1 MADLS
6 NRIYADR
13 ERKTA
18 YHEAG
23 HAVALASRGMHF
35 DHVVIHPGGGGHVH
49 VDFFRRARI
58 VDRMIL
64 GRAFSSNWKEN
75 RKLYYQND
83 KSFLDSLAAIY
94 LAGLIAQEIKF
105 GTCNFPGGKSDL
117 STFHSLAQYTL
128 GKSFSG
134 SRLLEM
140 RKRVWSSCRNELS
153 KQETWDWVE
162 RTALA
167 LYEKKVLTREQVLDL
182 RFPAKSRTDSKLKKP
197 KVLYEE
203 GSTVIYVDFVN
214 KSAVSYDDLVC

>member
-13 ERKTA
+13 ERKSA

-35 DHVVIHPGGGGHVH
+35 DHVRIHPGGGGYVY
-49 VDFFRRARI
+49 VDFFRSPKKRSY
-58 VDRMIL
+58 VKT
-64 GRAFSSNWKEN
+64 FSSNWKEN

-117 STFHSLAQYTL
+117 SEFHSLAQRTL
-128 GKSFSG
+128 GVSFSG

-140 RKRVWSSCRNELS
+140 RKRVWNSCRNELS

-167 LYEKKVLTREQVLDL
+167 LYEKKVLTRKQVLDL
-182 RFPAKSRTDSKLKKP
+182 RFPAKSKTDSKLKKP
-197 KVLYEE
+197 KVLHKE
-203 GSTVIYVDFVN
+203 GPTVIYVDFVN

>member
-23 HAVALASRGMHF
+23 HAVAIASRGMQF
-35 DHVVIHPGGGGHVH
+35 EYVVVDPGGGGHVY
-49 VDFFRRARI
+49 VDFFRSLKKRSY
-58 VDRMIL
+58 
-64 GRAFSSNWKEN
+64 GKTFSSNWKEN
-75 RKLYYQND
+75 RELYHQRD

-105 GTCNFPGGKSDL
+105 GTCNFPGGRGDL
-117 STFHSLAQYTL
+117 SAFHSLAQHTL
-128 GKSFSG
+128 GRSFSG

-140 RKRVWSSCRNELS
+140 RKRAWNSCRNELS

-167 LYEKKVLTREQVLDL
+167 LYEKKRLTRYQVLNL
-182 RFPAKSRTDSKLKKP
+182 RFPAKSRTNSKLKKSD
-197 KVLYEE
+197 VFVEE
-203 GSTVIYVDFVN
+203 GKTVIYVDFVN

>member
-6 NRIYADR
+6 NRIYAHRQR
-13 ERKTA
+13 ETA

-23 HAVALASRGMHF
+23 HAVAIASRGMHF
-35 DHVVIHPGGGGHVH
+35 EYVVVDPDGGGHVYI
-49 VDFFRRARI
+49 DFFRSPKLRCLR
-58 VDRMIL
+58 RS
-64 GRAFSSNWKEN
+64 FSSNWKEN
-75 RKLYYQND
+75 RELYYQRD

-105 GTCNFPGGKSDL
+105 GSCNFRGGKSDL
-117 STFHSLAQYTL
+117 NKFYSLAQHTL
-128 GKSFSG
+128 GGSFSG

-182 RFPAKSRTDSKLKKP
+182 RFPAKSRTNSKLKKSNVFVE
-197 KVLYEE
+197 K
-203 GSTVIYVDFVN
+203 GKTVIYVDFVN
-214 KSAVSYDDLVC
+214 KGKVYYDDLVC

>member
-13 ERKTA
+13 ERKSA

-35 DHVVIHPGGGGHVH
+35 DHVRIHRGGGGYVY
-49 VDFFRRARI
+49 VDFFRSPKKRSY
-58 VDRMIL
+58 VKT
-64 GRAFSSNWKEN
+64 FSSNWKEN

-117 STFHSLAQYTL
+117 SEFHSLAQRTL
-128 GKSFSG
+128 GVSFSG

-140 RKRVWSSCRNELS
+140 RKRVWNSCRNELS

-167 LYEKKVLTREQVLDL
+167 LYEKKVLTRKQVLDL
-182 RFPAKSRTDSKLKKP
+182 RFPAKSKTDSKLKKP
-197 KVLYEE
+197 KVLHKE
-203 GSTVIYVDFVN
+203 GPTVIYVDFVN

>member
-23 HAVALASRGMHF
+23 HAVAIALRGMHF
-35 DHVVIHPGGGGHVH
+35 EYVVIHPGGGGHVYA
-49 VDFFRRARI
+49 DFFRNNKKRF
-58 VDRMIL
+58 L
-64 GRAFSSNWKEN
+64 GRSFSSNWKEN
-75 RKLYYQND
+75 RKLYHQRD

-105 GTCNFPGGKSDL
+105 GTCNFAGGKSDL
-117 STFHSLAQYTL
+117 SKFHSLTQHTL
-128 GKSFSG
+128 GLSFSG

-167 LYEKKVLTREQVLDL
+167 LCGKKILTREQVLDL
-182 RFPAKSRTDSKLKKP
+182 RFPAKSRTNSKSNGFIK
-197 KVLYEE
+197 E
-203 GSTVIYVDFVN
+203 GTNVVYVDFVN
-214 KSAVSYDDLVC
+214 KGKVFYDDLVC

>member
-13 ERKTA
+13 ERKSA

-35 DHVVIHPGGGGHVH
+35 DHVRIHRGGGGYVY
-49 VDFFRRARI
+49 VDFFRSPKKRSY
-58 VDRMIL
+58 VKT
-64 GRAFSSNWKEN
+64 FSSNWKEN

-117 STFHSLAQYTL
+117 SEFHSLAQRTL
-128 GKSFSG
+128 GVSFSG

-140 RKRVWSSCRNELS
+140 RKRVWNSCRNELS

-167 LYEKKVLTREQVLDL
+167 LYEKKVLTRKQVLDL
-182 RFPAKSRTDSKLKKP
+182 RFPAKSRTNVKLKKSN
-197 KVLYEE
+197 VFVEE
-203 GSTVIYVDFVN
+203 EKNVIYVDFVN
-214 KSAVSYDDLVC
+214 KGKVSYDDLVC

>member
-6 NRIYADR
+6 NRIYAHR

-23 HAVALASRGMHF
+23 HAVAIASRGMHF
-35 DHVVIHPGGGGHVH
+35 EYVVINPGGGGHVY
-49 VDFFRRARI
+49 VDFFRKKQKRYPWRS
-58 VDRMIL
+58 
-64 GRAFSSNWKEN
+64 FSSNWKEN
-75 RKLYYQND
+75 RELYYQSD

-105 GTCNFPGGKSDL
+105 GSCNFPGGKSDL
-117 STFHSLAQYTL
+117 STFHSLAQHTL
-128 GKSFSG
+128 AKSFSG

-182 RFPAKSRTDSKLKKP
+182 RFPAKSRTNSKLKKSNVFVE
-197 KVLYEE
+197 K
-203 GSTVIYVDFVN
+203 GKTVIYVDFVN
-214 KSAVSYDDLVC
+214 KGKVYYDDLVC

>member
-6 NRIYADR
+6 NRIYAHR

-35 DHVVIHPGGGGHVH
+35 DHVVIYPGGGGHVY
-49 VDFFRRARI
+49 VDFFRSSKKRSY
-58 VDRMIL
+58 
-64 GRAFSSNWKEN
+64 GKTFSSNWKEN
-75 RKLYYQND
+75 RELYYQND

-94 LAGLIAQEIKF
+94 LAGLIAHEIKF
-105 GTCNFPGGKSDL
+105 GSCNFRGGKSDL
-117 STFHSLAQYTL
+117 SKFYSLAQHVL

-167 LYEKKVLTREQVLDL
+167 LYEKKVLTRYEVLGL
-182 RFPAKSRTDSKLKKP
+182 RFPAKSTTDSKLKKSD
-197 KVLYEE
+197 VFVEE
-203 GSTVIYVDFVN
+203 GKTVIYVDFVN
-214 KSAVSYDDLVC
+214 KGKVSYDDLVC

>member
-6 NRIYADR
+6 NRIYAHR

-35 DHVVIHPGGGGHVH
+35 DHVRIHPGGGGYVY
-49 VDFFRRARI
+49 VDFFRSPKKRSY
-58 VDRMIL
+58 VKT
-64 GRAFSSNWKEN
+64 FSSNWKEN

-117 STFHSLAQYTL
+117 SEFHSLAQRTL
-128 GKSFSG
+128 GVSFSG

-140 RKRVWSSCRNELS
+140 RKRVWNSCRNELS

-167 LYEKKVLTREQVLDL
+167 LYEKKVLTRKQVLDL
-182 RFPAKSRTDSKLKKP
+182 RFPAKSKTDSKLKKP
-197 KVLYEE
+197 KVLHKE
-203 GSTVIYVDFVN
+203 GPTVIYVDFVN

>member
-1 MADLS
+1 MADLN
-6 NRIYADR
+6 NRIYAHR

-23 HAVALASRGMHF
+23 HAVAIALRGMHF
-35 DHVVIHPGGGGHVH
+35 EYVVIDPGGGGHVY
-49 VDFFRRARI
+49 VDYFRSPTKRC
-58 VDRMIL
+58 L
-64 GRAFSSNWKEN
+64 GRSFSSNWKEN
-75 RKLYYQND
+75 RKLYYQRD
-83 KSFLDSLAAIY
+83 KSFLDSLASIY

-117 STFHSLAQYTL
+117 SAFHSLAQRTL
-128 GKSFSG
+128 GGSFSG

-182 RFPAKSRTDSKLKKP
+182 RFPAKSRTNSKFKKP

>member
-23 HAVALASRGMHF
+23 HAVAIALRGMHF
-35 DHVVIHPGGGGHVH
+35 EYVVIHPGGGGHVY
-49 VDFFRRARI
+49 VDFFRSPKKRCLR
-58 VDRMIL
+58 RS
-64 GRAFSSNWKEN
+64 FSSNWKEN
-75 RKLYYQND
+75 RELYYQRD

-94 LAGLIAQEIKF
+94 LAGLIAQDIKF

-117 STFHSLAQYTL
+117 SAFHSLAQRTL
-128 GKSFSG
+128 GVSFSG
-134 SRLLEM
+134 SRLLGM

-182 RFPAKSRTDSKLKKP
+182 RFPAKFRTDSKLKKP
-197 KVLYEE
+197 KVLYKE
-203 GSTVIYVDFVN
+203 GPTVIYVDFMN

>member
-23 HAVALASRGMHF
+23 HAVAIASRGMHF
-35 DHVVIHPGGGGHVH
+35 EYVVINPGGGGHVY
-49 VDFFRRARI
+49 VDFFRKKQKRYPWRS
-58 VDRMIL
+58 
-64 GRAFSSNWKEN
+64 FSSNWKEN
-75 RKLYYQND
+75 RELYYQRD

-94 LAGLIAQEIKF
+94 LAGLIAHEIKF
-105 GTCNFPGGKSDL
+105 ASCNFRGGKSDL
-117 STFHSLAQYTL
+117 SKFYSLAQHTL
-128 GKSFSG
+128 GGSFSG

-182 RFPAKSRTDSKLKKP
+182 RFPAKSRTNSKLKKSD
-197 KVLYEE
+197 VFVEE
-203 GSTVIYVDFVN
+203 GKTVIYVDFVN

>member
-6 NRIYADR
+6 NRIYAHR

-35 DHVVIHPGGGGHVH
+35 DHVRIHRGGGGYVY
-49 VDFFRRARI
+49 VDFFRSPKKRSY
-58 VDRMIL
+58 VKT
-64 GRAFSSNWKEN
+64 FSSNWKEN

-117 STFHSLAQYTL
+117 SEFHSLAQRTL
-128 GKSFSG
+128 GVSFSG

-140 RKRVWSSCRNELS
+140 RKRVWNSCRNELS

-167 LYEKKVLTREQVLDL
+167 LYEKKVLTRKQVLDL
-182 RFPAKSRTDSKLKKP
+182 RFPAKSKTDSKLKKP
-197 KVLYEE
+197 KVLHKE
-203 GSTVIYVDFVN
+203 GPTVIYVDFVN

>member
-23 HAVALASRGMHF
+23 HAVAIASRGMHF
-35 DHVVIHPGGGGHVH
+35 EYVVVDPGGGGHVY
-49 VDFFRRARI
+49 VDFFRSLKKRSY
-58 VDRMIL
+58 
-64 GRAFSSNWKEN
+64 GKTFSSNWKEN
-75 RKLYYQND
+75 RELYHQRD

-105 GTCNFPGGKSDL
+105 GTCNFPGGRGDL
-117 STFHSLAQYTL
+117 SAFHSLAQHTL
-128 GKSFSG
+128 GRSFSG

-162 RTALA
+162 RKALA
-167 LYEKKVLTREQVLDL
+167 LYEKKMLRRSQVLDL
-182 RFPAKSRTDSKLKKP
+182 RFPAKSRTNSKLKKSD
-197 KVLYEE
+197 VFVEE
-203 GSTVIYVDFVN
+203 GKTVIYVDFVN
-214 KSAVSYDDLVC
+214 KGKVSYDDLVC

>member
-64 GRAFSSNWKEN
+64 GRPFSSNWKEN
-75 RKLYYQND
+75 RELYYQND

-105 GTCNFPGGKSDL
+105 GTCNFLGGKSDL
-117 STFHSLAQYTL
+117 REFHSLAQHTL
-128 GKSFSG
+128 GGSFSG
-134 SRLLEM
+134 SGLLEM
-140 RKRVWSSCRNELS
+140 RERVWSSCRNELS

-167 LYEKKVLTREQVLDL
+167 LYEKKVLTRKQVLDL
-182 RFPAKSRTDSKLKKP
+182 RFPAKSRTNVKLKKSN
-197 KVLYEE
+197 VFVEE
-203 GSTVIYVDFVN
+203 EKNVIYVDFVN
-214 KSAVSYDDLVC
+214 KGKVSYDDLVC

>member
-6 NRIYADR
+6 NRIYAHR

-35 DHVVIHPGGGGHVH
+35 DHVRIHPGGGGYVY
-49 VDFFRRARI
+49 VDFFRSPKKRSY
-58 VDRMIL
+58 VKT
-64 GRAFSSNWKEN
+64 FSSNWKEN

-105 GTCNFPGGKSDL
+105 GTCNFRGGKSDL
-117 STFHSLAQYTL
+117 SEFHSLAQRTL
-128 GKSFSG
+128 GVSFSG

-140 RKRVWSSCRNELS
+140 RKRVWNSCRNELS

-167 LYEKKVLTREQVLDL
+167 LYEKKVLIRKQVLDL
-182 RFPAKSRTDSKLKKP
+182 RFPAKSKTDSKLKKP
-197 KVLYEE
+197 KVLHKE
-203 GSTVIYVDFVN
+203 GPTVIYVDFVN

>member
-23 HAVALASRGMHF
+23 HAVAIALRGMHF
-35 DHVVIHPGGGGHVH
+35 EYVVIHPGGGGHVY
-49 VDFFRRARI
+49 VDFFRSPKKRCLR
-58 VDRMIL
+58 RS
-64 GRAFSSNWKEN
+64 FSSNWKEN
-75 RKLYYQND
+75 RELYYQRD

-94 LAGLIAQEIKF
+94 LAGLIAQDIKF

-117 STFHSLAQYTL
+117 SAFHSLAQRTL
-128 GKSFSG
+128 GVSFSG
-134 SRLLEM
+134 SRLLGM

-167 LYEKKVLTREQVLDL
+167 LYEKKVLTRKQVLDL
-182 RFPAKSRTDSKLKKP
+182 RFPAKSKTDSKLKKP
-197 KVLYEE
+197 KVLHKE
-203 GSTVIYVDFVN
+203 GPTVIYVDFVN
-214 KSAVSYDDLVC
+214 KSAVSYEDLVC

>member
-6 NRIYADR
+6 NRIYAHR

-35 DHVVIHPGGGGHVH
+35 DHVVIYPGGGGHVY
-49 VDFFRRARI
+49 VDFFRSPKKRSY
-58 VDRMIL
+58 
-64 GRAFSSNWKEN
+64 GKTFSSNWKEN
-75 RKLYYQND
+75 RELYYQND

-105 GTCNFPGGKSDL
+105 GTCNFSGGKSDL
-117 STFHSLAQYTL
+117 SAFHSLAQRTL
-128 GKSFSG
+128 GRSFSG

-140 RKRVWSSCRNELS
+140 RKRVWNSCRNELS

-182 RFPAKSRTDSKLKKP
+182 RFPAKSRTNAKLKKP
-197 KVLYEE
+197 NVFAKE
-203 GSTVIYVDFVN
+203 GKTVIYVDFVN
-214 KSAVSYDDLVC
+214 KGKVTYDDLVC

>member
-23 HAVALASRGMHF
+23 HAVAIALRGMHF
-35 DHVVIHPGGGGHVH
+35 EYVVIDPGGGGHVY
-49 VDFFRRARI
+49 VDFFRSPKRRC
-58 VDRMIL
+58 L
-64 GRAFSSNWKEN
+64 GRSYSSNWKEN
-75 RKLYYQND
+75 RELYYQRD

-105 GTCNFPGGKSDL
+105 GSCNFPGGKSDL
-117 STFHSLAQYTL
+117 SGFHSLAQRTL
-128 GKSFSG
+128 GVSFSG

-140 RKRVWSSCRNELS
+140 RERVWSSCRNELS

-167 LYEKKVLTREQVLDL
+167 LYEKKVLTRKQVLDL
-182 RFPAKSRTDSKLKKP
+182 RFPAKSRTNSKLKKSN
-197 KVLYEE
+197 VFVEE
-203 GSTVIYVDFVN
+203 GKNVIYVDFVN
-214 KSAVSYDDLVC
+214 KGKVYYDDLVC

>member
-23 HAVALASRGMHF
+23 HAVAIASRGMHF
-35 DHVVIHPGGGGHVH
+35 DHVRIHRGGGGYVY
-49 VDFFRRARI
+49 VDFFRSPKKRSY
-58 VDRMIL
+58 VKT
-64 GRAFSSNWKEN
+64 FSSNWKEN

-117 STFHSLAQYTL
+117 SEFHSLAQRTL
-128 GKSFSG
+128 GVSFSG

-140 RKRVWSSCRNELS
+140 RKRVWNSCRNELS

-167 LYEKKVLTREQVLDL
+167 LYEKKVLTRKQVLDL
-182 RFPAKSRTDSKLKKP
+182 RFPAKSRTNVKLKKSN
-197 KVLYEE
+197 VFVEE
-203 GSTVIYVDFVN
+203 EKNVIYVDFVN
-214 KSAVSYDDLVC
+214 KGKVSYDDLVC

>member
-6 NRIYADR
+6 NRIYAHRQR
-13 ERKTA
+13 ETA

-23 HAVALASRGMHF
+23 HAVAIASRGMHF
-35 DHVVIHPGGGGHVH
+35 EYVVVDPDGSGHVYI
-49 VDFFRRARI
+49 DFFRSPKLRCLR
-58 VDRMIL
+58 RS
-64 GRAFSSNWKEN
+64 FSSNWKEN
-75 RKLYYQND
+75 RELYYQRD

-94 LAGLIAQEIKF
+94 LAGLIAHEIKF
-105 GTCNFPGGKSDL
+105 ASCNFRGGKSDL
-117 STFHSLAQYTL
+117 SKFYSLAQHTL
-128 GKSFSG
+128 GGSFSG

-182 RFPAKSRTDSKLKKP
+182 RFPAKSRTNSKLKKSN
-197 KVLYEE
+197 VFVEE
-203 GSTVIYVDFVN
+203 GKTVIYVDFVN
-214 KSAVSYDDLVC
+214 IGKVSYDDLVC

>member
-6 NRIYADR
+6 NRIFADR

-23 HAVALASRGMHF
+23 HAVAIVLRGMHF
-35 DHVVIHPGGGGHVH
+35 EYVVVHPGGGGHVY
-49 VDFFRRARI
+49 VDFFRSLKKRC
-58 VDRMIL
+58 L
-64 GRAFSSNWKEN
+64 GRSFSSNWKEN
-75 RKLYYQND
+75 RELYYQRD

-105 GTCNFPGGKSDL
+105 GSCNFPGGKSDL
-117 STFHSLAQYTL
+117 SAFHSLAQRTL
-128 GKSFSG
+128 GVSFSG

-140 RKRVWSSCRNELS
+140 RKRVWNSCRNELS

-182 RFPAKSRTDSKLKKP
+182 RFPAKSRTNSKLKKSN
-197 KVLYEE
+197 VFVEE
-203 GSTVIYVDFVN
+203 GKTVIYVDFVN
-214 KSAVSYDDLVC
+214 IGKVSYDDLVC

>member
-6 NRIYADR
+6 NRIYAHR

-23 HAVALASRGMHF
+23 HAVAIASRGMHF
-35 DHVVIHPGGGGHVH
+35 DHVVINPGGGGHVY
-49 VDFFRRARI
+49 VDFFRKKQKIYPWRS
-58 VDRMIL
+58 
-64 GRAFSSNWKEN
+64 FSSNWKEN
-75 RKLYYQND
+75 RELFYQRD

-94 LAGLIAQEIKF
+94 LAGLIAHEIKF
-105 GTCNFPGGKSDL
+105 ASCNFRGGKSDL
-117 STFHSLAQYTL
+117 SKFYSLAQHVL
-128 GKSFSG
+128 GRSFSG

-167 LYEKKVLTREQVLDL
+167 IYEKEVLKQDEVLDL
-182 RFPAKSRTDSKLKKP
+182 RFPPKPRKNSKLKKP
-197 KVLYEE
+197 KVLYKE
-203 GSTVIYVDFVN
+203 GPTVIYVDFVN
-214 KSAVSYDDLVC
+214 KGKVSYADLVC

>member
-1 MADLS
+1 MADLN
-6 NRIYADR
+6 NRIYAHR

-23 HAVALASRGMHF
+23 HAVAIASRGMHF
-35 DHVVIHPGGGGHVH
+35 EYVVINPGGGGHVY
-49 VDFFRRARI
+49 VDFFRKNQKRYPWRS
-58 VDRMIL
+58 
-64 GRAFSSNWKEN
+64 FSSNWKEN
-75 RKLYYQND
+75 RELFYQRD

-117 STFHSLAQYTL
+117 SAFYSLAQRTL
-128 GKSFSG
+128 GVSFSG

-182 RFPAKSRTDSKLKKP
+182 RFPAKSRTNSKLKKSNVFVE
-197 KVLYEE
+197 K
-203 GSTVIYVDFVN
+203 GKTVIYVDFVN
-214 KSAVSYDDLVC
+214 KGKVYYDDLVC

>member
-6 NRIYADR
+6 NRIFADR

-23 HAVALASRGMHF
+23 HAVAIVLRGMHF
-35 DHVVIHPGGGGHVH
+35 EYVVVHPGGGGHVY
-49 VDFFRRARI
+49 VDFFRSLKKRC
-58 VDRMIL
+58 L
-64 GRAFSSNWKEN
+64 GRSFSSNWKEN
-75 RKLYYQND
+75 RELYYQRD

-105 GTCNFPGGKSDL
+105 GSCNFPGGKSDL
-117 STFHSLAQYTL
+117 SAFHSLAQRTL
-128 GKSFSG
+128 GVSFSG

-140 RKRVWSSCRNELS
+140 RERVWSSCRNELS

-182 RFPAKSRTDSKLKKP
+182 RFPAKSRTNSKLKKSN
-197 KVLYEE
+197 VFVEE
-203 GSTVIYVDFVN
+203 GKTVIYVDFVN
-214 KSAVSYDDLVC
+214 IGKVSYDDLVC

>member
-6 NRIYADR
+6 NRIYAHR

-23 HAVALASRGMHF
+23 HAVALASRGMYF
-35 DHVVIHPGGGGHVH
+35 DHVVIHPGGGGHVY
-49 VDFFRRARI
+49 VDFFRSPKKRSY
-58 VDRMIL
+58 
-64 GRAFSSNWKEN
+64 GKTFSSNWKEN
-75 RKLYYQND
+75 RELYYQND

-117 STFHSLAQYTL
+117 SEFHSLAQRTL
-128 GKSFSG
+128 GVSFSG

-140 RKRVWSSCRNELS
+140 RKRVWNSCRNELS

-167 LYEKKVLTREQVLDL
+167 LYEKKVLTRKQVLDL
-182 RFPAKSRTDSKLKKP
+182 RFPAKSKTDSKLKKP
-197 KVLYEE
+197 KVLHKE
-203 GSTVIYVDFVN
+203 GPTVIYVDFVN

>member
-23 HAVALASRGMHF
+23 HAVAIASRGMQF
-35 DHVVIHPGGGGHVH
+35 EYVVVDPGGGGHVY
-49 VDFFRRARI
+49 VDFFRSLKKRSY
-58 VDRMIL
+58 
-64 GRAFSSNWKEN
+64 GKTFSSNWKEN
-75 RKLYYQND
+75 RELYHQRD

-105 GTCNFPGGKSDL
+105 GTCNFPGGRGDL
-117 STFHSLAQYTL
+117 SAFHSLAQHTL
-128 GKSFSG
+128 GRSFSG

-140 RKRVWSSCRNELS
+140 RERVWSSCRNELS

-167 LYEKKVLTREQVLDL
+167 LYEKKVLTRKQVLDL
-182 RFPAKSRTDSKLKKP
+182 RFPAKSKTDSKLKKP
-197 KVLYEE
+197 KVLHKE
-203 GSTVIYVDFVN
+203 GPTVIYVDFVN

>member
-6 NRIYADR
+6 NRIYAHR

-35 DHVVIHPGGGGHVH
+35 DHVVIYPGGGGHVY
-49 VDFFRRARI
+49 VDFFRSPKKRSY
-58 VDRMIL
+58 
-64 GRAFSSNWKEN
+64 GKTFSSNWKEN
-75 RKLYYQND
+75 RELYHQND
-83 KSFLDSLAAIY
+83 KSFLDSLAAIC

-117 STFHSLAQYTL
+117 SAFHSLAQRTL
-128 GKSFSG
+128 GRSFSG

-140 RKRVWSSCRNELS
+140 RKRVWNSCRNELS

-167 LYEKKVLTREQVLDL
+167 LYEKKVLTRKQVLDL
-182 RFPAKSRTDSKLKKP
+182 RFPPKPRTDSKLKKP
-197 KVLYEE
+197 RVSYK
-203 GSTVIYVDFVN
+203 GGATVIYVDFVN
-214 KSAVSYDDLVC
+214 KGKVSYDDLVC

>member
-6 NRIYADR
+6 NRIFADR

-23 HAVALASRGMHF
+23 HAVAIVLRGMHF
-35 DHVVIHPGGGGHVH
+35 EYVVVHPGGGGHVY
-49 VDFFRRARI
+49 VDFFRSLKKRC
-58 VDRMIL
+58 L
-64 GRAFSSNWKEN
+64 GRSFSSNWKEN
-75 RKLYYQND
+75 RELYYQRD

-105 GTCNFPGGKSDL
+105 GSCNFPGGKSDL
-117 STFHSLAQYTL
+117 SAFHSLAQRTL
-128 GKSFSG
+128 GVSFSG

-140 RKRVWSSCRNELS
+140 RERVWSSCRNELS

-182 RFPAKSRTDSKLKKP
+182 RFPAKSRTNSKLKKSNVFVE
-197 KVLYEE
+197 K
-203 GSTVIYVDFVN
+203 GKTVIYVDFVN
-214 KSAVSYDDLVC
+214 KGKVYYDDLVC

>member
-6 NRIYADR
+6 NRIYAHRQR
-13 ERKTA
+13 ETA

-23 HAVALASRGMHF
+23 HAVAIVLRGMHF
-35 DHVVIHPGGGGHVH
+35 EYVVVHPGGGGHVY
-49 VDFFRRARI
+49 VDFFRSLKKRC
-58 VDRMIL
+58 L
-64 GRAFSSNWKEN
+64 GRSFSSNWKEN
-75 RKLYYQND
+75 RELFYQRD

-105 GTCNFPGGKSDL
+105 GSCNFPGGKSDL
-117 STFHSLAQYTL
+117 SKFHSLAQRTL
-128 GKSFSG
+128 GRSFSG

-140 RKRVWSSCRNELS
+140 RKRVWNSCRNELS

-182 RFPAKSRTDSKLKKP
+182 RFPAKSRTNSKLKKSNVFVE
-197 KVLYEE
+197 K
-203 GSTVIYVDFVN
+203 GKTVIYVDFVN
-214 KSAVSYDDLVC
+214 KGKVYYDDLVC

>member
-23 HAVALASRGMHF
+23 HAVAIASRGMHF
-35 DHVVIHPGGGGHVH
+35 EYVVIDPGGGGHVY
-49 VDFFRRARI
+49 VDFFRNKQKRYPWRS
-58 VDRMIL
+58 
-64 GRAFSSNWKEN
+64 FSSNWKEN
-75 RKLYYQND
+75 RELFYQRD

-117 STFHSLAQYTL
+117 SAFHSLAQRTL
-128 GKSFSG
+128 GRSFSG

-140 RKRVWSSCRNELS
+140 RKRAWNSCRNELS

-167 LYEKKVLTREQVLDL
+167 LYEKKVLTRKQVLDL
-182 RFPAKSRTDSKLKKP
+182 RFPAKSKTDSKLKKP
-197 KVLYEE
+197 KVLHKE
-203 GSTVIYVDFVN
+203 GPTVIYVDFVN

>member
-6 NRIYADR
+6 NRIYAHR

-23 HAVALASRGMHF
+23 HAVAIASRGMHF
-35 DHVVIHPGGGGHVH
+35 EYVVINPGGGGHVY
-49 VDFFRRARI
+49 VDFFRKKQKRYPWRS
-58 VDRMIL
+58 
-64 GRAFSSNWKEN
+64 FSSNWKEN
-75 RKLYYQND
+75 RELFYQRD

-105 GTCNFPGGKSDL
+105 GSCNFPGGKSDL
-117 STFHSLAQYTL
+117 STFHSLAQHTL

-182 RFPAKSRTDSKLKKP
+182 RFPAKSRTNSKLKKSNVFVE
-197 KVLYEE
+197 K
-203 GSTVIYVDFVN
+203 GKTVIYVDFVN
-214 KSAVSYDDLVC
+214 KGKVYYDDLVC

>member
-6 NRIYADR
+6 NRIYAHR

-35 DHVVIHPGGGGHVH
+35 DHVVIHPGGGGHVY
-49 VDFFRRARI
+49 VDFFHSPKKRSY
-58 VDRMIL
+58 
-64 GRAFSSNWKEN
+64 GRSFSSNWKEN
-75 RKLYYQND
+75 RELYHQRD

-105 GTCNFPGGKSDL
+105 GTCNFHGGRGDL
-117 STFHSLAQYTL
+117 SAFHSLAQHTL
-128 GKSFSG
+128 GRSFSG

-140 RKRVWSSCRNELS
+140 RKRAWNSCRNELS

-182 RFPAKSRTDSKLKKP
+182 RFPAKSRTNSKLKKSNVFVE
-197 KVLYEE
+197 K
-203 GSTVIYVDFVN
+203 GKTVIYVDFVN
-214 KSAVSYDDLVC
+214 KGKVYYDDLVC

>member
-6 NRIYADR
+6 NRIYAHR

-35 DHVVIHPGGGGHVH
+35 DHVVIYPGGGGHVY
-49 VDFFRRARI
+49 VDFFRSPKKRSY
-58 VDRMIL
+58 
-64 GRAFSSNWKEN
+64 GKTFSSNWKEN
-75 RKLYYQND
+75 RELYYQND

-105 GTCNFPGGKSDL
+105 GTCNFPGGRSDL
-117 STFHSLAQYTL
+117 SAFHSLAQRTL
-128 GKSFSG
+128 GVSFSG

-140 RKRVWSSCRNELS
+140 RKKVWNSCRNELS

-167 LYEKKVLTREQVLDL
+167 LYEKKVLTRKQVLDL
-182 RFPAKSRTDSKLKKP
+182 RFPAKSRTSSKLKKP